1 MMGSSD
7 VDVVDV
13 DEVDEEVD
21 AVDDYRSRAKE
32 IVSKLYRLKAI
43 DEEEEDIEHAAD
55 GDADNVWEHV
65 MREEDHRCD
74 SETFLERVR
83 ERAVDIFDSF
93 STTSCSS
100 QSSLS
105 SIDGKRK
112 GRRRFLGDDDV
123 SSSSSSD
130 EERSKR
136 EQNERGTVMK
146 RCIEKIAIG
155 KRLYDNDEDDDSVL
169 LLSLFVLRGLKR
181 EIDGFDYERVGE
193 TFEGV
198 KRDCDELINACVS
211 EIIEREETE
220 KGEKD
225 DEDDEEKRDEREET
239 TTAISNDIVA
249 KLLENR
255 KFETAKAIG
264 LVRLNASSTQTTP
277 SSSSKAYE
285 AYNVALAC
293 LFSSTNTNSNNTNT
307 NNAYIIQNVETAI
320 ALFARKD
327 VAEAYMFNERYWFR
341 LITCLFMIIEYTT
354 KITGQTAK
362 LFLVDFIVAHEIII
376 DSKLKAIE
384 DLTTRTTKTTNLNS
398 NTITSGASAFYE
410 NVRKKLLECS
420 HELSETIKNL

>member
-7 VDVVDV
+7 VVDAVVDV
-13 DEVDEEVD
+13 DD
-21 AVDDYRSRAKE
+21 AVDEYRSRAKE

-100 QSSLS
+100 QSFLS

-123 SSSSSSD
+123 SSSSD

-198 KRDCDELINACVS
+198 KRNCDELINACVS

-307 NNAYIIQNVETAI
+307 NNVDIIQNVETAI

-410 NVRKKLLECS
+410 NVRKKLLERS

>member
-7 VDVVDV
+7 VVDAVVDV
-13 DEVDEEVD
+13 DAVDE
-21 AVDDYRSRAKE
+21 YRSRAKE

-123 SSSSSSD
+123 SSSSSSSD
-130 EERSKR
+130 EERAKR

-225 DEDDEEKRDEREET
+225 DEDDEEKRDET

-293 LFSSTNTNSNNTNT
+293 LFSSTNTNSKNTNT
-307 NNAYIIQNVETAI
+307 NNADIIQNVETAI

>member
-7 VDVVDV
+7 VDVVVVVDV
-13 DEVDEEVD
+13 VDVDEEVD
-21 AVDDYRSRAKE
+21 VDDDYRSRAKE

-43 DEEEEDIEHAAD
+43 DEEEEDVEHAAD

-123 SSSSSSD
+123 SSSSSSSD

-225 DEDDEEKRDEREET
+225 DEDDEEKRDET
-239 TTAISNDIVA
+239 TTAISNDIVT

-293 LFSSTNTNSNNTNT
+293 LFSSTNTNSKNTNT
-307 NNAYIIQNVETAI
+307 NNADIIQNVETAI

-398 NTITSGASAFYE
+398 NTITSASAFYE